1 MKKQDEE
8 EGEAVFG
15 PCREPRL
22 GSFKDAGGM
31 VGEDRLYRRHRGQ
44 GAVSHPTRRPR
55 RSSCDRGST
64 LAPELKEIAE
74 LSPDTLKTDDTDR
87 ATSRSTFFR
96 PRAKIDASQPG
107 PGPPP

>member
-1 MKKQDEE
+1 MKKRDEE

-15 PCREPRL
+15 PCSEPRL

-31 VGEDRLYRRHRGQ
+31 VGEDQLYRGQRRQ
-44 GAVSHPTRRPR
+44 GAVGHPKRRPR
-55 RSSCDRGST
+55 RSSCDRGGT

-74 LSPDTLKTDDTDR
+74 LLRDMLKTDDTDR